1 MNRKNYIINPDVK
14 EKEQLVKIIL
24 IIAAV
29 FIVYC
34 LIEMIRELR
43 DFRVT
48 KYRICSQK
56 LNGIKETKRIV
67 FLSDLHNRM
76 YGEENERL
84 LKSIREQQP
93 DLILIGGDMLV
104 RKDGNSYDKTVR
116 FLDKLP
122 EICPVYCANG
132 NHEQKLKEL
141 PDKYEQSYEDYKKA
155 LTASGIHMLENAS
168 ETVRLDEVPVKISGL
183 EIPLGAYARFGKKE
197 LPLKEI
203 TDRIGEHGEEYQILL
218 AHHPGYMKEYLAYGA
233 DLILGG
239 HYHGCVVQLPGIG
252 GVISPNFT
260 LFPKYSGGIYEEGE
274 QTAVVSRG
282 LGTHSVPLRLWNWP
296 ELVVLELSGTF
307 GNNGNTDT
315 AK

>member
-1 MNRKNYIINPDVK
+1 MI
-14 EKEQLVKIIL
+14 KIIL
-24 IIAAV
+24 IIVAV

-56 LNGIKETKRIV
+56 LNGIKREKKII

-84 LKSIREQQP
+84 LESIRNQHP

-104 RKDGNSYDKTVR
+104 RKDGNSYDKTVH
-116 FLDKLP
+116 FLAKLP
-122 EICPVYCANG
+122 GICPVYCANG
-132 NHEQKLKEL
+132 NHDQKLKEL
-141 PDKYEQSYEDYKKA
+141 PDKYEQSYEEYKKA

-168 ETVRLDEVPVKISGL
+168 ETVKLEEVPVKLSGL

-197 LPLKEI
+197 LSLKEI
-203 TDRIGEHGEEYQILL
+203 TDRIGEHGDDYQILL

-239 HYHGCVVQLPGIG
+239 HYHGCVVQLPWIG
-252 GVISPNFT
+252 GVISTNFT
-260 LFPKYSGGIYEEGE
+260 LFPKYSGGIYPEGE

-296 ELVVLELSGTF
+296 ELIVLELSG
-307 GNNGNTDT
+307 NER
-315 AK
+315 

>member
-1 MNRKNYIINPDVK
+1 MI
-14 EKEQLVKIIL
+14 KIIL
-24 IIAAV
+24 IIVAV

-56 LNGIKETKRIV
+56 LNGIKREKKII

-84 LKSIREQQP
+84 LESIRNQHP
-93 DLILIGGDMLV
+93 YLILIGGDMLV
-104 RKDGNSYDKTVR
+104 RKDGNSYDKTVH
-116 FLDKLP
+116 FLAKLP
-122 EICPVYCANG
+122 GICPVYCANG

-141 PDKYEQSYEDYKKA
+141 PDKYEQSYEEYKKA

-168 ETVRLDEVPVKISGL
+168 ETVKLEEVPVKLSGL

-197 LPLKEI
+197 LSLKEI
-203 TDRIGEHGEEYQILL
+203 TDRIGEHGDDYQILL

-239 HYHGCVVQLPGIG
+239 HYHGCVVQLPWIG
-252 GVISPNFT
+252 GVISTNFT
-260 LFPKYSGGIYEEGE
+260 LFPKYSGGIYPEGE

-296 ELVVLELSGTF
+296 ELIVLELSG
-307 GNNGNTDT
+307 NER
-315 AK
+315 

>member
-1 MNRKNYIINPDVK
+1 MI
-14 EKEQLVKIIL
+14 KIIL
-24 IIAAV
+24 IIVAV

-56 LNGIKETKRIV
+56 LNGIKKEKKII

-84 LKSIREQQP
+84 LESIRNQHP

-104 RKDGNSYDKTVR
+104 RKDGNFYDKTVH
-116 FLDKLP
+116 FLAKLP
-122 EICPVYCANG
+122 GICPVYCANG

-141 PDKYEQSYEDYKKA
+141 PDKYEQSYEEYKKA

-168 ETVRLDEVPVKISGL
+168 ETVKLDEVPVKLSGL

-197 LPLKEI
+197 LSLKEI
-203 TDRIGEHGEEYQILL
+203 TDRIGEHGDDYQILL

-252 GVISPNFT
+252 GVISTNFT
-260 LFPKYSGGIYEEGE
+260 LFPKYSGGIYPEGE
-274 QTAVVSRG
+274 QIAVVSRG

-296 ELVVLELSGTF
+296 ELIVLELSGNDISF
-307 GNNGNTDT
+307 KIKCD
-315 AK
+315 KRH

>member
-1 MNRKNYIINPDVK
+1 MI
-14 EKEQLVKIIL
+14 KIIL
-24 IIAAV
+24 IIVAV

-56 LNGIKETKRIV
+56 LNGIKREKKII

-84 LKSIREQQP
+84 LESIRNQHP

-104 RKDGNSYDKTVR
+104 RKDGNFYDKTVH
-116 FLDKLP
+116 FLAKLP
-122 EICPVYCANG
+122 GICPVYCANG

-141 PDKYEQSYEDYKKA
+141 PDKYEQSYEEYKKA

-168 ETVRLDEVPVKISGL
+168 ETVKLDEVPVKLSGL

-197 LPLKEI
+197 LSLKEI
-203 TDRIGEHGEEYQILL
+203 TDRIGEHGDDYQILL

-252 GVISPNFT
+252 GVISTNFT
-260 LFPKYSGGIYEEGE
+260 LFPKYSGGIYPEGE

-296 ELVVLELSGTF
+296 ELIVLELSG
-307 GNNGNTDT
+307 NER
-315 AK
+315 

>member
-1 MNRKNYIINPDVK
+1 MI
-14 EKEQLVKIIL
+14 KIIL
-24 IIAAV
+24 IIVAV

-34 LIEMIRELR
+34 LIEIIRELR

-56 LNGIKETKRIV
+56 LNGIKREKKII

-84 LKSIREQQP
+84 LESIRNQHP

-104 RKDGNSYDKTVR
+104 RKDGNSYDKTVH
-116 FLDKLP
+116 FLAKLP
-122 EICPVYCANG
+122 GICPVYCANG

-141 PDKYEQSYEDYKKA
+141 PDKYEQSYEEYKKA

-168 ETVRLDEVPVKISGL
+168 ETVKLEEVPVKLSGL

-197 LPLKEI
+197 LSLKEI
-203 TDRIGEHGEEYQILL
+203 TDRIGEHGDDYQILL

-252 GVISPNFT
+252 GVISTNFT
-260 LFPKYSGGIYEEGE
+260 LFPKYSGGIYPEGE

-296 ELVVLELSGTF
+296 ELIVLELSG
-307 GNNGNTDT
+307 NER
-315 AK
+315 

>member
-1 MNRKNYIINPDVK
+1 MI
-14 EKEQLVKIIL
+14 KIIL
-24 IIAAV
+24 IIVAV

-56 LNGIKETKRIV
+56 LNGIKREKKII

-84 LKSIREQQP
+84 LESIRNQHP

-104 RKDGNSYDKTVR
+104 RKDGNSYDKTVH
-116 FLDKLP
+116 FLAKLP
-122 EICPVYCANG
+122 GICPVYCANG

-141 PDKYEQSYEDYKKA
+141 PDKYEQSYEEYKKA

-168 ETVRLDEVPVKISGL
+168 ETVKLDEVPVKLSGL

-197 LPLKEI
+197 LSLKEI
-203 TDRIGEHGEEYQILL
+203 TDRIGEHGDDYQILL
-218 AHHPGYMKEYLAYGA
+218 GT
-233 DLILGG
+233 
-239 HYHGCVVQLPGIG
+239 
-252 GVISPNFT
+252 S
-260 LFPKYSGGIYEEGE
+260 SGIYERISGIWGRSDPGRALSRLCGTTPGDRWSHFDEFYTVSKVFRGNLPGRR
-274 QTAVVSRG
+274 TDSSCKPRTWDAFGAVKTV
-282 LGTHSVPLRLWNWP
+282 
-296 ELVVLELSGTF
+296 ELAGADCSGIIR
-307 GNNGNTDT
+307 
-315 AK
+315 K

>member
-1 MNRKNYIINPDVK
+1 MI
-14 EKEQLVKIIL
+14 KIIV
-24 IIAAV
+24 AV

-56 LNGIKETKRIV
+56 LNGIKREKKII

-84 LKSIREQQP
+84 LESIRNQHP

-104 RKDGNSYDKTVR
+104 RKDGNSYDKTVH
-116 FLDKLP
+116 FLAKLP
-122 EICPVYCANG
+122 GICPVYCANG

-141 PDKYEQSYEDYKKA
+141 PDKYEQSYEEYKKA

-168 ETVRLDEVPVKISGL
+168 ETVKLDEVPVKLSGL

-197 LPLKEI
+197 LSLKEI
-203 TDRIGEHGEEYQILL
+203 TDRIGEHGDDYQILL

-239 HYHGCVVQLPGIG
+239 HYHGCVVQLPWIG
-252 GVISPNFT
+252 GVISTNFT
-260 LFPKYSGGIYEEGE
+260 LFPKYSGGIYQEGE

-296 ELVVLELSGTF
+296 ELIVLELSG
-307 GNNGNTDT
+307 NER
-315 AK
+315 

>member
-1 MNRKNYIINPDVK
+1 MI
-14 EKEQLVKIIL
+14 KIIL
-24 IIAAV
+24 IIVAV

-56 LNGIKETKRIV
+56 LNGIKREKKII

-84 LKSIREQQP
+84 LESIRNQHP

-104 RKDGNSYDKTVR
+104 RKDGNSYDKTVH
-116 FLDKLP
+116 FLAKLP
-122 EICPVYCANG
+122 GICPVYCANG

-141 PDKYEQSYEDYKKA
+141 PDKYEQSYEEYKKA

-168 ETVRLDEVPVKISGL
+168 ETVKLEEVPVKLSGL

-197 LPLKEI
+197 LSLKEI
-203 TDRIGEHGEEYQILL
+203 TDRIGEHGDDYQILL
-218 AHHPGYMKEYLAYGA
+218 AHHPGYIKEYLTYGA

-239 HYHGCVVQLPGIG
+239 HYHGCVVQLPWIG
-252 GVISPNFT
+252 GVISTNFT
-260 LFPKYSGGIYEEGE
+260 LFPKYSGGIYQEGE

-296 ELVVLELSGTF
+296 ELIVLELSG
-307 GNNGNTDT
+307 NER
-315 AK
+315 

>member
-1 MNRKNYIINPDVK
+1 MI
-14 EKEQLVKIIL
+14 KIIL
-24 IIAAV
+24 IIVAV

-56 LNGIKETKRIV
+56 LNGIKREKKII

-84 LKSIREQQP
+84 LESIRNQHP

-104 RKDGNSYDKTVR
+104 RKDGNSYDKTVH
-116 FLDKLP
+116 FLAKLQG
-122 EICPVYCANG
+122 ICPVYCANG

-141 PDKYEQSYEDYKKA
+141 PDKYEQSYEEYKKA

-168 ETVRLDEVPVKISGL
+168 ETVKLDEVPVKLSGL

-197 LPLKEI
+197 LSLKEI
-203 TDRIGEHGEEYQILL
+203 TDRIGEHGDDYQILL

-239 HYHGCVVQLPGIG
+239 HYHGCVVQLPWIG
-252 GVISPNFT
+252 GVISTNFT
-260 LFPKYSGGIYEEGE
+260 LFPKYSGGIYQEGE

-296 ELVVLELSGTF
+296 ELIVLELSG
-307 GNNGNTDT
+307 NER
-315 AK
+315 

>member
-1 MNRKNYIINPDVK
+1 MI
-14 EKEQLVKIIL
+14 KILL
-24 IIAAV
+24 IIVAV

-56 LNGIKETKRIV
+56 LNGIKREKKII

-84 LKSIREQQP
+84 LESIRNQHP

-104 RKDGNSYDKTVR
+104 RKDGNSYDKTVH
-116 FLDKLP
+116 FLAKLP
-122 EICPVYCANG
+122 GICPVYCANG

-141 PDKYEQSYEDYKKA
+141 PDKYEQSYEEYKKA

-168 ETVRLDEVPVKISGL
+168 ETVKLDEVPVKLSGL
-183 EIPLGAYARFGKKE
+183 EIPLRAYARFGKKE
-197 LPLKEI
+197 LSLKEI
-203 TDRIGEHGEEYQILL
+203 TDRIGEHGDDYQILL

-252 GVISPNFT
+252 GVISTNFT
-260 LFPKYSGGIYEEGE
+260 LFPKYSGGIYQEGE

-296 ELVVLELSGTF
+296 ELIVLELSG
-307 GNNGNTDT
+307 NER
-315 AK
+315 

>member
-1 MNRKNYIINPDVK
+1 MI
-14 EKEQLVKIIL
+14 KIIL
-24 IIAAV
+24 IIVAV

-56 LNGIKETKRIV
+56 LNGIKREKKII

-84 LKSIREQQP
+84 LESIRNQHP

-104 RKDGNSYDKTVR
+104 RKDGNSYDKTVH
-116 FLDKLP
+116 FLAKLP
-122 EICPVYCANG
+122 GICPVYCANG

-141 PDKYEQSYEDYKKA
+141 PDKYEQSYEEYKKA

-168 ETVRLDEVPVKISGL
+168 ETVKLDEVPVKLSGL

-197 LPLKEI
+197 LSLKEI
-203 TDRIGEHGEEYQILL
+203 TDRIGEHGDDYQILL

-252 GVISPNFT
+252 GVISTNFT
-260 LFPKYSGGIYEEGE
+260 LFPKYSGGIYPEGE
-274 QTAVVSRG
+274 QIAVVSRG

-296 ELVVLELSGTF
+296 ELNVLELSG
-307 GNNGNTDT
+307 NERLRLE
-315 AK
+315 

>member
-1 MNRKNYIINPDVK
+1 MI
-14 EKEQLVKIIL
+14 KIIL
-24 IIAAV
+24 IIVAV

-34 LIEMIRELR
+34 LIDMIRELR

-56 LNGIKETKRIV
+56 LNGIKREKKII

-84 LKSIREQQP
+84 LESIRNQHP

-104 RKDGNSYDKTVR
+104 RKDGNSYDKTVH
-116 FLDKLP
+116 FLAKLP
-122 EICPVYCANG
+122 GICPVYCANG

-141 PDKYEQSYEDYKKA
+141 PDKYEQSYEEYKKA

-168 ETVRLDEVPVKISGL
+168 ETVKLDEVPVKLSGL

-197 LPLKEI
+197 LSLKEI
-203 TDRIGEHGEEYQILL
+203 TDRIGEHGDDYQILL

-252 GVISPNFT
+252 GVISTNFT
-260 LFPKYSGGIYEEGE
+260 LFPKYSGGIYQEGE

-296 ELVVLELSGTF
+296 ELIVLELSG
-307 GNNGNTDT
+307 NER
-315 AK
+315 

>member
-1 MNRKNYIINPDVK
+1 MI
-14 EKEQLVKIIL
+14 KIIL
-24 IIAAV
+24 IIVAV

-56 LNGIKETKRIV
+56 LNGIKREKKII

-84 LKSIREQQP
+84 LESIRNQHP

-104 RKDGNSYDKTVR
+104 RKDVNSYDKTVH
-116 FLDKLP
+116 FLAKLP
-122 EICPVYCANG
+122 GICPVYCANG

-141 PDKYEQSYEDYKKA
+141 PDKYEQSYEEYKKA

-168 ETVRLDEVPVKISGL
+168 ETVKLDEVPVKLSGL

-197 LPLKEI
+197 LSLKEI
-203 TDRIGEHGEEYQILL
+203 TDRIGEHGDDYQILL

-239 HYHGCVVQLPGIG
+239 HYHGCVVQLPWIG
-252 GVISPNFT
+252 GVISTNFT
-260 LFPKYSGGIYEEGE
+260 LFPKYSGGIYQEGE

-296 ELVVLELSGTF
+296 ELIVLELSG
-307 GNNGNTDT
+307 NER
-315 AK
+315 

>member
-1 MNRKNYIINPDVK
+1 MIIV
-14 EKEQLVKIIL
+14 
-24 IIAAV
+24 AV

-56 LNGIKETKRIV
+56 LNGIKREKKII

-84 LKSIREQQP
+84 LESIRNQHP

-104 RKDGNSYDKTVR
+104 RKDGNSYDKTVH
-116 FLDKLP
+116 FLAKLP
-122 EICPVYCANG
+122 GICPVYCANG

-141 PDKYEQSYEDYKKA
+141 PDKYEQSYEEYKKA

-168 ETVRLDEVPVKISGL
+168 ETVKLDEVPVKLSGL

-197 LPLKEI
+197 LSLKEI
-203 TDRIGEHGEEYQILL
+203 TDRIGEHGDDYQILL

-252 GVISPNFT
+252 GVISTNFT
-260 LFPKYSGGIYEEGE
+260 LFPKYSGGIYQEGE

-296 ELVVLELSGTF
+296 ELIVLELSG
-307 GNNGNTDT
+307 NER
-315 AK
+315 

>member
-1 MNRKNYIINPDVK
+1 MI
-14 EKEQLVKIIL
+14 KIIL
-24 IIAAV
+24 IIVAV

-56 LNGIKETKRIV
+56 LNGIKREKKII

-84 LKSIREQQP
+84 LKSIRNQHP
-93 DLILIGGDMLV
+93 DLILVGGDMLV
-104 RKDGNSYDKTVR
+104 RKDGNSYDKTVH
-116 FLDKLP
+116 FLAKLP
-122 EICPVYCANG
+122 GICPVYCANG

-141 PDKYEQSYEDYKKA
+141 PDKYEQSYEEYKKA

-168 ETVRLDEVPVKISGL
+168 ETVKLDEVPVKLSGL

-197 LPLKEI
+197 LSLKEI
-203 TDRIGEHGEEYQILL
+203 TDRIGEHGDDYQILL

-252 GVISPNFT
+252 GVISTNFT
-260 LFPKYSGGIYEEGE
+260 LFPKYSGGIYQEGE

-296 ELVVLELSGTF
+296 ELIVLELSG
-307 GNNGNTDT
+307 NER
-315 AK
+315 

>member
-1 MNRKNYIINPDVK
+1 M
-14 EKEQLVKIIL
+14 
-24 IIAAV
+24 AV

-56 LNGIKETKRIV
+56 LNGIKREKKII

-84 LKSIREQQP
+84 LESIRNQHP

-104 RKDGNSYDKTVR
+104 RKDGNSYDKTVH
-116 FLDKLP
+116 FLAKLP
-122 EICPVYCANG
+122 GICPVYCANG

-141 PDKYEQSYEDYKKA
+141 PDKYEQSYEEYKKA

-168 ETVRLDEVPVKISGL
+168 ETVKLDEVPVKLSGL

-197 LPLKEI
+197 LSLKEI
-203 TDRIGEHGEEYQILL
+203 TDRIGEHGDDYQILL

-239 HYHGCVVQLPGIG
+239 HYHGCVVQLPWIG
-252 GVISPNFT
+252 GVISTNFT
-260 LFPKYSGGIYEEGE
+260 LFPKYSGGIYQEGE

-282 LGTHSVPLRLWNWP
+282 LGTHSVPLRLWNWL
-296 ELVVLELSGTF
+296 ELIVLELSG
-307 GNNGNTDT
+307 NER
-315 AK
+315 

>member
-1 MNRKNYIINPDVK
+1 MI
-14 EKEQLVKIIL
+14 KIIL
-24 IIAAV
+24 IIVAV

-56 LNGIKETKRIV
+56 LNGIKREKKII

-84 LKSIREQQP
+84 LESIRNQHP

-104 RKDGNSYDKTVR
+104 RKDGNSYDKTVH
-116 FLDKLP
+116 FLAKLP
-122 EICPVYCANG
+122 GICPVYCANG

-141 PDKYEQSYEDYKKA
+141 PDKYEQSYEEYKKA

-168 ETVRLDEVPVKISGL
+168 ETVKLEEVPVKLSGL

-197 LPLKEI
+197 LSLKEI
-203 TDRIGEHGEEYQILL
+203 TDRIGEHGDDYQILL

-239 HYHGCVVQLPGIG
+239 HYHGCVVQLPWIG
-252 GVISPNFT
+252 GVISTNFT
-260 LFPKYSGGIYEEGE
+260 LFPKYSGGIYQEGE

-296 ELVVLELSGTF
+296 ELIVLELSG
-307 GNNGNTDT
+307 NER
-315 AK
+315 

>member
-1 MNRKNYIINPDVK
+1 M
-14 EKEQLVKIIL
+14 
-24 IIAAV
+24 AV

-56 LNGIKETKRIV
+56 LNGIKREKKII

-84 LKSIREQQP
+84 LESIRNQHP

-104 RKDGNSYDKTVR
+104 RKDGNFYDKTVH
-116 FLDKLP
+116 FLAKLP
-122 EICPVYCANG
+122 GICPVYCANG

-141 PDKYEQSYEDYKKA
+141 PDKYEQSYEEYKKA

-168 ETVRLDEVPVKISGL
+168 ETVKLDEVPVKLSGL
-183 EIPLGAYARFGKKE
+183 EIPLGAYARFGRKE
-197 LPLKEI
+197 LSLKEI
-203 TDRIGEHGEEYQILL
+203 TDRIGEHGDDYQILL

-252 GVISPNFT
+252 GVISTNFT
-260 LFPKYSGGIYEEGE
+260 LFPKYSGGIYPEGE

-296 ELVVLELSGTF
+296 ELIVLELSG
-307 GNNGNTDT
+307 NER
-315 AK
+315 

>member
-1 MNRKNYIINPDVK
+1 MI
-14 EKEQLVKIIL
+14 KIIL
-24 IIAAV
+24 IIVAV

-56 LNGIKETKRIV
+56 LNGIKKEKKII

-84 LKSIREQQP
+84 LESIRNQHP

-104 RKDGNSYDKTVR
+104 RKDGNFYDKTVH
-116 FLDKLP
+116 FLAKLP
-122 EICPVYCANG
+122 GICPVYCANG

-141 PDKYEQSYEDYKKA
+141 PDKYEQSYEEYKKA

-168 ETVRLDEVPVKISGL
+168 ETVKLEEVPVKLSGL
-183 EIPLGAYARFGKKE
+183 EIPLGAYARFGRKE
-197 LPLKEI
+197 LSLKEI
-203 TDRIGEHGEEYQILL
+203 TDRIGEHGDDYQILL

-252 GVISPNFT
+252 GVISTNFT
-260 LFPKYSGGIYEEGE
+260 LFPKYSGGIYQEGE

-296 ELVVLELSGTF
+296 ELIVLELSG
-307 GNNGNTDT
+307 NER
-315 AK
+315 

>member
-1 MNRKNYIINPDVK
+1 MI
-14 EKEQLVKIIL
+14 KIIL
-24 IIAAV
+24 IIVAV

-56 LNGIKETKRIV
+56 LNGIKREKKII

-84 LKSIREQQP
+84 LESIRNQHP
-93 DLILIGGDMLV
+93 DLILIGGGMLV
-104 RKDGNSYDKTVR
+104 RKDGNSYDKTVH
-116 FLDKLP
+116 FLAKLP
-122 EICPVYCANG
+122 GICPVYCANG

-141 PDKYEQSYEDYKKA
+141 PDKYEQSYEEYKKA

-168 ETVRLDEVPVKISGL
+168 ETVKLDEVPVKLSGL

-197 LPLKEI
+197 LSLKEI
-203 TDRIGEHGEEYQILL
+203 TDRIGEHGDDYQILL

-239 HYHGCVVQLPGIG
+239 HYHGCVVQLPWIG
-252 GVISPNFT
+252 GVISTNFT
-260 LFPKYSGGIYEEGE
+260 LFPKYSGGIYQEGE

-296 ELVVLELSGTF
+296 ELIVLELSG
-307 GNNGNTDT
+307 NER
-315 AK
+315 

>member
-1 MNRKNYIINPDVK
+1 MI
-14 EKEQLVKIIL
+14 KIIL
-24 IIAAV
+24 IIVAV

-56 LNGIKETKRIV
+56 LNGIKREKKII

-84 LKSIREQQP
+84 LESIRNQHP

-104 RKDGNSYDKTVR
+104 RKDGNSYDKTVH
-116 FLDKLP
+116 FLAKLP
-122 EICPVYCANG
+122 GICPDYCANG
-132 NHEQKLKEL
+132 NYEQKLKEL
-141 PDKYEQSYEDYKKA
+141 PDKYEQSYEEYKKA

-168 ETVRLDEVPVKISGL
+168 ETVKLDEVPVKLSGL

-197 LPLKEI
+197 LSLKEI
-203 TDRIGEHGEEYQILL
+203 TDRIGEHGDDYQILL

-239 HYHGCVVQLPGIG
+239 HYHGCVVQLPWIG
-252 GVISPNFT
+252 GVISTNFT
-260 LFPKYSGGIYEEGE
+260 LFPKYSGGIYQEGE

-296 ELVVLELSGTF
+296 ELIVLELSG
-307 GNNGNTDT
+307 NER
-315 AK
+315 

>member
-1 MNRKNYIINPDVK
+1 MI
-14 EKEQLVKIIL
+14 KIIL
-24 IIAAV
+24 IIVAV

-56 LNGIKETKRIV
+56 LNGIKREKKII

-84 LKSIREQQP
+84 LESIRNQHP

-104 RKDGNSYDKTVR
+104 RKDGNSYDKTVH
-116 FLDKLP
+116 FLAKLP
-122 EICPVYCANG
+122 GICPVYCANG

-141 PDKYEQSYEDYKKA
+141 PDKYEQSYEEYKKA
-155 LTASGIHMLENAS
+155 LTASGLHMLENAS
-168 ETVRLDEVPVKISGL
+168 ETVKLDEVPVKLSGL

-197 LPLKEI
+197 LSLKEI
-203 TDRIGEHGEEYQILL
+203 TDRIGEHGDDYQILL

-252 GVISPNFT
+252 GVISTNFT
-260 LFPKYSGGIYEEGE
+260 LFPKYSGGIYQEGE

-296 ELVVLELSGTF
+296 ELIVLELSG
-307 GNNGNTDT
+307 NER
-315 AK
+315 

>member
-1 MNRKNYIINPDVK
+1 MI
-14 EKEQLVKIIL
+14 KIIL
-24 IIAAV
+24 IIVAV

-56 LNGIKETKRIV
+56 LNGIKREKKII

-84 LKSIREQQP
+84 LESIRNQHP

-104 RKDGNSYDKTVR
+104 RKDGNSYDKTVH
-116 FLDKLP
+116 FLAKLP
-122 EICPVYCANG
+122 GICPVYCANG

-141 PDKYEQSYEDYKKA
+141 PDKYEQSYEEYKKA

-168 ETVRLDEVPVKISGL
+168 ETVKLDEVPVKLSGL

-197 LPLKEI
+197 LSLKEI
-203 TDRIGEHGEEYQILL
+203 TDRIGEHGDDYQILL
-218 AHHPGYMKEYLAYGA
+218 VHHPGYMKEYLAYGA

-252 GVISPNFT
+252 GVISTNFT
-260 LFPKYSGGIYEEGE
+260 LFPKYSGGIYQEGE

-296 ELVVLELSGTF
+296 ELIVLELSG
-307 GNNGNTDT
+307 NER
-315 AK
+315 

>member
-1 MNRKNYIINPDVK
+1 MI
-14 EKEQLVKIIL
+14 KIIL
-24 IIAAV
+24 IIVAV

-56 LNGIKETKRIV
+56 LNGIKKEKKII

-84 LKSIREQQP
+84 LESIRNQHP

-104 RKDGNSYDKTVR
+104 RKDGNSYDKTVH
-116 FLDKLP
+116 FLAKLP
-122 EICPVYCANG
+122 GICPVYCANG

-141 PDKYEQSYEDYKKA
+141 PDKYEQSYEEYKKA
-155 LTASGIHMLENAS
+155 LTASGIHMLETAS
-168 ETVRLDEVPVKISGL
+168 ETVKLDEVPVKLSGL

-197 LPLKEI
+197 LSLKEI
-203 TDRIGEHGEEYQILL
+203 TDRIGEHGDDYQILL

-252 GVISPNFT
+252 GVISTNFT
-260 LFPKYSGGIYEEGE
+260 LFPKYSGGIYPEGE

-296 ELVVLELSGTF
+296 ELIVLELSG
-307 GNNGNTDT
+307 NER
-315 AK
+315 

>member
-1 MNRKNYIINPDVK
+1 MI
-14 EKEQLVKIIL
+14 KIIL
-24 IIAAV
+24 IIVAV

-56 LNGIKETKRIV
+56 LNGIKREKKII

-84 LKSIREQQP
+84 LESIRNQHP

-104 RKDGNSYDKTVR
+104 RKDGNFYDKTVH
-116 FLDKLP
+116 FLAKLP
-122 EICPVYCANG
+122 GICPVYCANG

-141 PDKYEQSYEDYKKA
+141 PDKYEQSYEEYKKA
-155 LTASGIHMLENAS
+155 MTASGIHMLENAS
-168 ETVRLDEVPVKISGL
+168 ETVKLDEVPVKLSGL

-197 LPLKEI
+197 LSLKEI
-203 TDRIGEHGEEYQILL
+203 TDRIGEHGDDYQILL

-239 HYHGCVVQLPGIG
+239 HYHGCLVQLPGIG
-252 GVISPNFT
+252 GVISTNFT
-260 LFPKYSGGIYEEGE
+260 LFPKYSGGIYQEGE

-296 ELVVLELSGTF
+296 ELIVLELSG
-307 GNNGNTDT
+307 NER
-315 AK
+315 

>member
-1 MNRKNYIINPDVK
+1 MI
-14 EKEQLVKIIL
+14 KIIL
-24 IIAAV
+24 IIVAV

-56 LNGIKETKRIV
+56 LNGIKREKKII

-84 LKSIREQQP
+84 LKSIRNQHP

-104 RKDGNSYDKTVR
+104 RKDGNSYDKTVH
-116 FLDKLP
+116 FLAKLP
-122 EICPVYCANG
+122 GICPVYCAKG

-141 PDKYEQSYEDYKKA
+141 PDKYEQSYEEYKKA

-168 ETVRLDEVPVKISGL
+168 ETVKLDEVPVKLSGL

-197 LPLKEI
+197 LSLKEI
-203 TDRIGEHGEEYQILL
+203 TDRIGEHGDDYQILL

-252 GVISPNFT
+252 GVISTNFT
-260 LFPKYSGGIYEEGE
+260 LFPKYSGGIYQEGE

-296 ELVVLELSGTF
+296 ELIVLELSG
-307 GNNGNTDT
+307 NER
-315 AK
+315 

>member
-1 MNRKNYIINPDVK
+1 M
-14 EKEQLVKIIL
+14 
-24 IIAAV
+24 AV

-56 LNGIKETKRIV
+56 LNGIKREKKII

-84 LKSIREQQP
+84 LESIRNQHP

-104 RKDGNSYDKTVR
+104 RKDGNFYDKTVH
-116 FLDKLP
+116 FLAKLP
-122 EICPVYCANG
+122 GICPVYCANG

-141 PDKYEQSYEDYKKA
+141 PDKYEQSYEEYKKA

-168 ETVRLDEVPVKISGL
+168 ETVKLDEVPVKLSGL

-197 LPLKEI
+197 LSLKEI
-203 TDRIGEHGEEYQILL
+203 TDRIGEHGDDYQILL

-239 HYHGCVVQLPGIG
+239 HYHGCLVQLPGIG
-252 GVISPNFT
+252 GVISTNFT
-260 LFPKYSGGIYEEGE
+260 LFPKYSGGIYQEGE

-296 ELVVLELSGTF
+296 ELIVLELSG
-307 GNNGNTDT
+307 NER
-315 AK
+315 

>member
-1 MNRKNYIINPDVK
+1 MI
-14 EKEQLVKIIL
+14 KIIL
-24 IIAAV
+24 IIVAV

-56 LNGIKETKRIV
+56 LNGIKREKKII

-84 LKSIREQQP
+84 LESIRNQHP

-104 RKDGNSYDKTVR
+104 RKDGNSYDKTVH
-116 FLDKLP
+116 FLAKLP
-122 EICPVYCANG
+122 GICPVYCANG

-141 PDKYEQSYEDYKKA
+141 PDKYEQSYEEYKKA

-168 ETVRLDEVPVKISGL
+168 ETVKLDEVPVKLSGL
-183 EIPLGAYARFGKKE
+183 EIPLGAYARFEKKE
-197 LPLKEI
+197 LSLKEI
-203 TDRIGEHGEEYQILL
+203 TDRIGEHGDDYQILL

-239 HYHGCVVQLPGIG
+239 HYHGCVVQLPWIG
-252 GVISPNFT
+252 GVISTNFT
-260 LFPKYSGGIYEEGE
+260 LFPKYSGGIYQEGE

-296 ELVVLELSGTF
+296 ELIVLELSG
-307 GNNGNTDT
+307 NER
-315 AK
+315 

>member
-1 MNRKNYIINPDVK
+1 MI
-14 EKEQLVKIIL
+14 KIIL
-24 IIAAV
+24 IIVAV

-56 LNGIKETKRIV
+56 LNGIKREKKII

-84 LKSIREQQP
+84 LESIRNQHP

-104 RKDGNSYDKTVR
+104 RKDGNSYDKTVH
-116 FLDKLP
+116 FLAKLP
-122 EICPVYCANG
+122 GICPVYCANG

-141 PDKYEQSYEDYKKA
+141 PDKYEQSYEEYKKA

-168 ETVRLDEVPVKISGL
+168 ETVKLEEVPVKLSGL

-197 LPLKEI
+197 LSLKEI
-203 TDRIGEHGEEYQILL
+203 TDRIGEHGDDYQILL

-239 HYHGCVVQLPGIG
+239 HYHGCVVHLPWIG
-252 GVISPNFT
+252 GVISTNFT
-260 LFPKYSGGIYEEGE
+260 LFPKYSGGIYPEGE

-296 ELVVLELSGTF
+296 ELIVLELSG
-307 GNNGNTDT
+307 NER
-315 AK
+315 

>member
-1 MNRKNYIINPDVK
+1 MI
-14 EKEQLVKIIL
+14 KIIL
-24 IIAAV
+24 IIVAV

-56 LNGIKETKRIV
+56 LNGIKSEKKII

-84 LKSIREQQP
+84 LESIRNQHP

-104 RKDGNSYDKTVR
+104 RKDGNSYDKTVH
-116 FLDKLP
+116 FLAKLP
-122 EICPVYCANG
+122 GICPVYCANG

-141 PDKYEQSYEDYKKA
+141 SDKYEQSYEEYKKA

-168 ETVRLDEVPVKISGL
+168 ETVKLEEVPVKLSGL

-197 LPLKEI
+197 LSLKEI
-203 TDRIGEHGEEYQILL
+203 TDRIGEHGDDYQILL

-252 GVISPNFT
+252 GVISTNFT
-260 LFPKYSGGIYEEGE
+260 LFPKYSGGIYQEGE

-296 ELVVLELSGTF
+296 ELIVLELSG
-307 GNNGNTDT
+307 NER
-315 AK
+315 

>member
-1 MNRKNYIINPDVK
+1 MI
-14 EKEQLVKIIL
+14 KIIL
-24 IIAAV
+24 IIVAV

-56 LNGIKETKRIV
+56 LNGIKREKKII

-84 LKSIREQQP
+84 LESIRNQHP

-104 RKDGNSYDKTVR
+104 RKDGNSYDKTVH
-116 FLDKLP
+116 FLAKLP
-122 EICPVYCANG
+122 GICPVYCANG
-132 NHEQKLKEL
+132 NHEQKIKEL
-141 PDKYEQSYEDYKKA
+141 PDKYEQSYEEYKKA

-168 ETVRLDEVPVKISGL
+168 ETVKLDEVPVKLSGL

-197 LPLKEI
+197 LSLKEI
-203 TDRIGEHGEEYQILL
+203 TDRIGEHGDDYQILL

-252 GVISPNFT
+252 GVISTNFT
-260 LFPKYSGGIYEEGE
+260 LFPKYSGGIYPEGE

-296 ELVVLELSGTF
+296 ELIVLELSG
-307 GNNGNTDT
+307 NER
-315 AK
+315 